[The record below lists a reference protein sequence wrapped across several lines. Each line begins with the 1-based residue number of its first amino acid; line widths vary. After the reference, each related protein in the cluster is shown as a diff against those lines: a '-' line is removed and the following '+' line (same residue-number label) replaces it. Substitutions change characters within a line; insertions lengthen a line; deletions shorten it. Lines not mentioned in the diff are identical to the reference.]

1 MHCLGDD
8 RLIRFQKKYFTG
20 SFRCTVA
27 VMSIGLSGSTL
38 YADEMQIL
46 ATISNA
52 MEHYET
58 VATVTNNNERYQPY
72 IVSVFEGKDMEK
84 LGVKDLEEALS
95 LAPGVDIT
103 TDNFNNR
110 TMIFRGSNPQAYGQS
125 KLFIDGTPVNE
136 VFFDSYTQFLK
147 MPIEMIKRIE
157 VTRGPGSKTDGVNA
171 YAGSIHVITYAE
183 EFEGFESRDKIVL
196 KGGSYDYMMG
206 GFVKSYRVD
215 DLKIFIDF
223 YYQQDDKKLY
233 AGQDGYSQGSMSFEI
248 PGVVNYDNRY
258 LSRNGDASLWLKNWN
273 LGITLDYKDFY
284 LKVRHNDYT
293 HGSAYGI
300 NWYLPDEDDHQDLP
314 SQYLEIGYHK
324 TISDFTVDL
333 KAGIKNDSWG
343 HEARLGPDG
352 ITFFNYYQYM
362 TGDPAFDITNGTTM
376 EEAKGQHYAKQ
387 RSLYTSEFIRYNGWE
402 NHKIT
407 IGHRYVKEE
416 TYDTVTKLHDWF
428 TGVGLTDYSDDL
440 PFFDKDAFRET
451 NIFSLQDE
459 FYVSDAISL
468 IYGLSYEKTT
478 YTDGMID
485 PRVSLVY
492 QSDRKNIYK
501 LIYSQSHRNP
511 SWQEMFTKYN
521 ASRWGNPD
529 LEPERVTAY
538 EASYIHNFT
547 TDSYLQANIF
557 KLQNKDQ
564 IYYEASSPTAPTFF
578 NGMDT
583 DIYGTELEFK
593 GNLTA
598 SDQFY
603 VSYSYVDGEDSN
615 GEDLANVAKH
625 MAKAYYIYNL
635 NKALALSS
643 IVHYVGAKERLPSD
657 ARDHVD
663 AYIKVDAAIRYES
676 HEYGYH
682 LSAGVKNIFDADIR
696 YPAEFYYADDYAQ
709 EGPNFMVTFGKEF

>member
-1 MHCLGDD
+1 MAAL
-8 RLIRFQKKYFTG
+8 
-20 SFRCTVA
+20 
-27 VMSIGLSGSTL
+27 MSVGLVGQGL
-38 YADEMQIL
+38 YADETQIL

-58 VATVTNNNERYQPY
+58 VATVTKNNERYQPY
-72 IVSVFEGKDMEK
+72 IVSVFEGKEMEK

-95 LAPGVDIT
+95 LVPGVDIT
-103 TDNFNNR
+103 TDNFDNR

-125 KLFIDGTPVNE
+125 KLFIDSTLVNE
-136 VFFDSYTQFLK
+136 VFFDSYTQYLK

-183 EFEGFESRDKIVL
+183 EFEGFVSKDRIVL
-196 KGGSYDYMMG
+196 KGGSYDYAMG
-206 GFVKSYRVD
+206 GFVKNYRSG
-215 DLKIFIDF
+215 DLKVFTDF
-223 YYQQDDKKLY
+223 YYQKDNKMLY
-233 AGQDGYSQGSMSFEI
+233 VGPDGYSQGSMSFEI

-284 LKVRHNDYT
+284 LKIRHNDYT

-300 NWYLPDEDDHQDLP
+300 NWFLPDKEDHQYLP
-314 SQYLEIGYHK
+314 SQYLEIGYDK
-324 TISDFTVDL
+324 TVDDFTVTL

-343 HEARLGPDG
+343 HKARLGPTG
-352 ITFFNYYQYM
+352 LTFFNYYAYM
-362 TGDPAFDITNGTTM
+362 TGDPTFDITNGTTF
-376 EEAKGQHYAKQ
+376 ADVIGRHYAKQ
-387 RSLYTSEFIRYNGWE
+387 RSLYSSEFIRYTGWE
-402 NHKIT
+402 DHKIT
-407 IGHRYVKEE
+407 FGHRYLKEE
-416 TYDTVTKLHDWF
+416 TYDTVTKITDWY
-428 TGVGLTDYSDDL
+428 TGVGVTDYSDDL

-459 FYVSDAISL
+459 FYVSDALSL

-485 PRVSLVY
+485 PRISLVY
-492 QSDRKNIYK
+492 QSDRNNIYK

-529 LEPERVTAY
+529 LDPERVTAY

-557 KLQNKDQ
+557 MLQNKDQ
-564 IYYEASSPTAPTFF
+564 IYYEASSPTSPTFF
-578 NGMDT
+578 NGTGT

-598 SDQFY
+598 SDQLY
-603 VSYSYVDGEDSN
+603 ISYSYVDGEENN
-615 GEDLANVAKH
+615 GAPLANVAKH
-625 MAKAYYIYNL
+625 MAKAYYIYDL
-635 NKALALSS
+635 NEALALSS
-643 IVHYVGAKERLPSD
+643 VVRYVGGKERLPSD
-657 ARDHVD
+657 TRDKVD
-663 AYIKVDAAIRYES
+663 AYLKVDAAIRYES
-676 HEYGYH
+676 PDSGYH
-682 LSAGVKNIFDADIR
+682 LSLSVKNIFDADIR
-696 YPAEFYYADDYAQ
+696 YPAEFYYANDYPQ
-709 EGPNFMVTFGKEF
+709 EGRNFMVTFGKEF